1 MLVLPLEIAIPLPEA
16 VFTVT
21 VSPVPFFIIY
31 TLLAAGHI
39 NVAAPLKSDV
49 VSVKFS
55 IAARD
60 SEVEPSAV
68 DNVAELVL
76 QVSIVFRPATAS
88 STIEVTWLF
97 SVSPQVPVSSPC
109 VGNAS
114 FKDVVYAVAIY

>member
-1 MLVLPLEIAIPLPEA
+1 
-16 VFTVT
+16 
-21 VSPVPFFIIY
+21 
-31 TLLAAGHI
+31 I

-49 VSVKFS
+49 VSVRFN

-76 QVSIVFRPATAS
+76 QVFIVFKPATAS
-88 STIEVTWLF
+88 SIMEVTWLF
-97 SVSPQVPVSSPC
+97 NVSPQVPVNSPC

-114 FKDVVYAVAIY
+114 FKDVVYAVAIYKTSLLVKLLHEQVIICKKIILTSL